1 MALLKQAG
9 CHLVQG
15 YYFGSPLPAAEM
27 AKLIRQLRN

>member
-1 MALLKQAG
+1 M
-9 CHLVQG
+9 VQG